1 MDVTRIK
8 PKHKRRNRSAKRGP
22 RYWILTVGAMG
33 ALVAFTVGNSRAVR
47 IGYAAERN
55 GRVEITD
62 TSTVDRKILKFAIA
76 PGRLEEVLEAFKSIT
91 GLTVTVEKPDMLNV
105 TSGGVTGEFTAE
117 QALQIVLAGT
127 GISYSFEGS
136 KSVALV
142 IHAES
147 ATVTISD
154 RDVKVIS
161 SPKYTEP
168 LRNIPQTITVIPREV
183 IEQQGA
189 TTLRDVLNNV
199 PGITVTAG
207 EGGAPAGDNLTIR
220 GFSARNDIY
229 VDGVRDLGPQ
239 SRDPF
244 NLEQVEIVKGPSST
258 FTGRGSTGGTIN
270 LISKLPNLRRSIAGS
285 LTFGSDDTKR
295 VTADINAPINDRIG
309 FRLNLMGHDSH
320 FPGRD
325 EVRYRRWGVAPSLT
339 YGLGTGTRVAV
350 SYYYIEQDN
359 ISDYGIPWVP
369 VTNNALVAY
378 RDRPAPV
385 PRDTFYGFRDRD
397 KEHLRSDLVTVRLE
411 HEFNDNISIRHQFR
425 FGNSKRDSIATP
437 PRFNSN
443 ATTVINREMRSW
455 ITDDDIVDNQTDFTA
470 RFQTG
475 KIGHSFVGG
484 ASLTWENNVRSV
496 RTAPN
501 SLTTLLNPN
510 PEDIYPGVI
519 TTNPLVPEV
528 SGRTYAAYA
537 FDTIKFNQKFE
548 FVGGIRWDYFD
559 VDGMSLNTTV
569 TPNRLDPLARIDR
582 IFSGRA
588 ALVLHPHENGTLYG
602 SFGTSSNPSLEG
614 LTYGVANTA
623 IAPEKTYNYELGAK
637 WEFLRRRVLLSS
649 ALFRVDKTNA
659 RTAGVSPGDP
669 PQILD
674 GRQRVDGV
682 EFSLTG
688 GLTKDWLIFA
698 GYTNLRSE
706 IVESNTLPTI
716 VNGEPIYELG
726 KELINTPRNSFNLWT
741 TYTFKNFFFGGGPRY
756 VGKRYGNNI
765 NTRFVDSYWLID
777 AMASY
782 RVSKHFDLRVNLNNL
797 SDKYYIDR
805 IGGGHII
812 PGAARVITVSTGF
825 SF

>member
-1 MDVTRIK
+1 MEATRTKTKI
-8 PKHKRRNRSAKRGP
+8 KRRNRSAKRGP

-47 IGYAAERN
+47 IGYASERN

-62 TSTVDRKILKFAIA
+62 TSTIDRRILKFAIA
-76 PGRLEEVLEAFKSIT
+76 PGRLEEVLESFKTVT
-91 GLTVTVEKPDMLNV
+91 GLTVTVEAPEMLNIR
-105 TSGGVTGEFTAE
+105 SNGVTGDFTSE
-117 QALQIVLAGT
+117 KALQIILTGT
-127 GISYSFEGS
+127 GVSYTFDGS
-136 KSVALV
+136 KSISLV
-142 IHAES
+142 LHAES
-147 ATVTISD
+147 ASVDISD
-154 RDVKVIS
+154 RDTRVVA

-168 LRNIPQTITVIPREV
+168 LVDIPQTITIIPKDV

-189 TTLRDVLNNV
+189 TTLRDVLTNV
-199 PGITVTAG
+199 PGITMTAG

-270 LISKLPNLRRSIAGS
+270 LVSKLPNLRRSIAGS
-285 LTFGSDDTKR
+285 LTFGTDHTKR
-295 VTADINAPINDRIG
+295 VTADINAPINDRLG
-309 FRLNLMGHDSH
+309 FRLNLMGHDSQ
-320 FPGRD
+320 FPGR
-325 EVRYRRWGVAPSLT
+325 EVVTYRRWGLAPSLT
-339 YGLGTGTRVAV
+339 YGLGTRTRLNV

-359 ISDYGIPWVP
+359 LSDYGIPWVP
-369 VTNNALVAY
+369 VTNTALVAF

-385 PRDTFYGFRDRD
+385 PRNTFYGFRDRD

-411 HEFNDNISIRHQFR
+411 HDINDYMSVRNQFR
-425 FGNSKRDSIATP
+425 FGKSKRDSIATP
-437 PRFNSN
+437 PRFNNN

-455 ITDDDIVDNQTDFTA
+455 ITDDDVVDNQTDFVA

-484 ASLTWENNVRSV
+484 TSLTWENNVRST

-510 PEDIYPGVI
+510 PDDVYTGVI

-528 SGRTYAAYA
+528 SGVTYAAYA
-537 FDTIKFNQKFE
+537 FDTIKFNRWFE
-548 FVGGIRWDYFD
+548 FVGGIRFDYFG
-559 VDGMSLNTTV
+559 VDGTSLNTTV
-569 TPNRLDPLARIDR
+569 APNRLDPLARIDR
-582 IFSGRA
+582 MFSGRA
-588 ALVLHPHENGTLYG
+588 ALVFHPAENGTIYG
-602 SFGTSSNPSLEG
+602 SYGSSSNPSLEG

-637 WEFLRRRVLLSS
+637 WEFLGRRLLMSG

-659 RTAGVSPGDP
+659 RTPGVNPGDP

-674 GRQRVDGV
+674 GQQRVDGV
-682 EFSLTG
+682 EISATG
-688 GLTKDWLIFA
+688 GITRNWLIFA
-698 GYTNLRSE
+698 GYTYLNSE
-706 IVESNTLPTI
+706 VLKSNTLPTI
-716 VNGEPIYELG
+716 VNGVPIFELG
-726 KELINTPRNSFNLWT
+726 KELINTPKNSFNLWT
-741 TYTFKNFFFGGGPRY
+741 TYNYRKFFFGGGPRY
-756 VGKRYGNNI
+756 VGQRYGNNI
-765 NTRFVDSYWLID
+765 NTRFVDGYWVVD
-777 AMASY
+777 AVASY
-782 RVSKHFDLRVNLNNL
+782 QVSDHFNLRVNLNNL
-797 SDKYYIDR
+797 TDKYYIDR

-812 PGAARVITVSTGF
+812 PGAGRVFTVSTGF